1 MAKAEAG
8 AYIGFE
14 KGHRLAVRETP
25 DEIRQALIDLDAS
38 LAMPVLVLTRR
49 DGNQVLVN
57 PRLVTKISL
66 PEKRGG
72 AGFV

>member
-1 MAKAEAG
+1 MAKVEAG

-14 KGHRLAVRETP
+14 KGHRLPVRETP

-38 LAMPVLVLTRR
+38 FAAPVLVLTRR
-49 DGNQVLVN
+49 DGSQVLVN
-57 PRLVTKISL
+57 PRLVTTISL

>member
-8 AYIGFE
+8 AYIGFG
-14 KGHRLAVRETP
+14 KGHSLAVRETP

-38 LAMPVLVLTRR
+38 LAVPVLVLTRR

-57 PRLVTKISL
+57 PQRITTINL
-66 PEKRGG
+66 PERGG
-72 AGFV
+72 VNVL